1 MDLFLST
8 FENRIDRKGRLSVP
22 APFRAVLERRRDP
35 LYLFKSLTEPCLEG
49 CGPERIGQIVD
60 AIDSMDSLSEEVAT
74 LQTML
79 SSAQEMKLD
88 GEGRIMLSADFIGFA
103 ELDDMALYAGIGRS
117 FQISNVLTDFAVIE
131 NAIIAEQA
139 RRDEAFRFFRPAFS
153 DQDLIAGAMIVLER
167 VGLQVRADDL
177 VSDLAHGE
185 WRLLELALALSGTPS
200 LLLLDEPM
208 AGAGPE
214 ETLHMTRVIESMR
227 DNVGILLIE
236 HDMDA
241 VFRHADVITV
251 LVEGQIIASGQ
262 PDEIRANRDVLA
274 AYLGDEG

>member
-1 MDLFLST
+1 MGNRRVDLFLST

-22 APFRAVLERRRDP
+22 ASFRAVLERRRDP

-117 FQISNVLTDFAVIE
+117 FQIWLP
-131 NAIIAEQA
+131 A
-139 RRDEAFRFFRPAFS
+139 RYRARETEARTRAKTAGLPSLRLGGGRRPPDE
-153 DQDLIAGAMIVLER
+153 
-167 VGLQVRADDL
+167 
-177 VSDLAHGE
+177 
-185 WRLLELALALSGTPS
+185 TPS
-200 LLLLDEPM
+200 DPQ
-208 AGAGPE
+208 G
-214 ETLHMTRVIESMR
+214 RR
-227 DNVGILLIE
+227 
-236 HDMDA
+236 
-241 VFRHADVITV
+241 
-251 LVEGQIIASGQ
+251 
-262 PDEIRANRDVLA
+262 
-274 AYLGDEG
+274 